1 MLNAFFTAIE
11 KIEIIITLAICAAF
25 VIYLVI
31 GYIQDKLGTQ
41 DIWKRISEYYEEKD
55 NLERKV
61 QEIKQRERKVNNL
74 FQEIESEKED
84 IEVQQANL
92 RYLSNELDEIVE
104 GREEDYTEKLDFW
117 DKMTKTNGY
126 HHSDN
131 AMKHAKEV
139 ISASSAKRKFLKF
152 LKEELPKANSP
163 ETVKEIHLKL
173 EELFKDTGYCDY
185 VLESF
190 EDRASRCNPVVV
202 AFELYTCYNTQN
214 GA

>member
-11 KIEIIITLAICAAF
+11 KIEIIITLTICVAF
-25 VIYLVI
+25 VIHLVI

-92 RYLSNELDEIVE
+92 KYLSNEFDEIVE
-104 GREEDYTEKLDFW
+104 VREEDYKEKLDFW
-117 DKMTKTNGY
+117 EKMTTENGY
-126 HHSDN
+126 HHSKN

-139 ISASSAKRKFLKF
+139 INASSTKRKFLKF

-163 ETVKEIHLKL
+163 ETVKEIHYEL
-173 EELFKDTGYCDY
+173 EELFKDTEYCDY
-185 VLESF
+185 VLEAF

-202 AFELYTCYNTQN
+202 AFELYTCYNTQS

>member
-1 MLNAFFTAIE
+1 MINAFFTAIE
-11 KIEIIITLAICAAF
+11 KIEIVITLTICVAF

-41 DIWKRISEYYEEKD
+41 DIWKRISEYYEQKDDLEK
-55 NLERKV
+55 KA
-61 QEIKQRERKVNNL
+61 QEIKHKERKVNNSL
-74 FQEIESEKED
+74 QKIEAEKEN

-92 RYLSNELDEIVE
+92 RYLSNEFDEIVE
-104 GREEDYTEKLDFW
+104 VREADYKEKLDFW
-117 DKMTKTNGY
+117 DKMTKQNGY

-139 ISASSAKRKFLKF
+139 INASSTKRKFLKF
-152 LKEELPKANSP
+152 LKEELPKSNSP
-163 ETVKEIHLKL
+163 ETVKEIHSEL
-173 EELFKDTGYCDY
+173 EKLFKGTGYCNY

>member
-1 MLNAFFTAIE
+1 MLNAFFTAVE
-11 KIEIIITLAICAAF
+11 KIEVIIILTICTTF
-25 VIYLVI
+25 VIHLVI

-41 DIWKRISEYYEEKD
+41 DIWKRISQYYEEKD

-61 QEIKQRERKVNNL
+61 QEIKQREMKVNNL

-92 RYLSNELDEIVE
+92 RYLSNEFDEIVE
-104 GREEDYTEKLDFW
+104 VREADYKEKLDFW
-117 DKMTKTNGY
+117 DKMTKANGY

-139 ISASSAKRKFLKF
+139 INASSTKRKFLKF
-152 LKEELPKANSP
+152 LKEELPKSNSP
-163 ETVKEIHLKL
+163 ETVKEIHFEL
-173 EELFKDTGYCDY
+173 EKLFKDTEYCNY
-185 VLESF
+185 VLEAF

>member
-1 MLNAFFTAIE
+1 MLNAFFTAVE
-11 KIEIIITLAICAAF
+11 KIEIIIALTICVVF
-25 VIYLVI
+25 VIYLAI

-41 DIWKRISEYYEEKD
+41 DIWKRISEYYQEKD

-74 FQEIESEKED
+74 FQEVESEKED

-92 RYLSNELDEIVE
+92 KYLSNEFDEIVE
-104 GREEDYTEKLDFW
+104 VREEDYKEKLDFW
-117 DKMTKTNGY
+117 EKMTTENGY
-126 HHSDN
+126 HHSKN

-139 ISASSAKRKFLKF
+139 INASSTKRKFLKF
-152 LKEELPKANSP
+152 LKEELPKSNSP
-163 ETVKEIHLKL
+163 ETVKEIHSEL
-173 EELFKDTGYCDY
+173 EKLFKGTGYCNY
-185 VLESF
+185 VLEAF

>member
-1 MLNAFFTAIE
+1 MLNAFFTAVE
-11 KIEIIITLAICAAF
+11 KIEIIITLTICAAF
-25 VIYLVI
+25 VIHLVI
-31 GYIQDKLGTQ
+31 GYIQDKLGTR
-41 DIWKRISEYYEEKD
+41 DIWKRISEYYEKKDDLEKEAQK
-55 NLERKV
+55 LQL
-61 QEIKQRERKVNNL
+61 QEVKVNNSL
-74 FQEIESEKED
+74 QKIEAEKED

-92 RYLSNELDEIVE
+92 RYLSNEFDEIVE
-104 GREEDYTEKLDFW
+104 VREADYKEKLDFW
-117 DKMTKTNGY
+117 EKMTKQNGY

-131 AMKHAKEV
+131 AMKHAKKV
-139 ISASSAKRKFLKF
+139 INASSTKRKFLKF

>member
-11 KIEIIITLAICAAF
+11 KIEIIITLTICVAF
-25 VIYLVI
+25 VIHLVI

-92 RYLSNELDEIVE
+92 KYLSNEFDEIVE
-104 GREEDYTEKLDFW
+104 VREEDYKEKLDFW
-117 DKMTKTNGY
+117 EKMTTENGY
-126 HHSDN
+126 HHSKN

-139 ISASSAKRKFLKF
+139 INASSTKRKFLKF
-152 LKEELPKANSP
+152 LKEELPKSNSP
-163 ETVKEIHLKL
+163 ETVKEIHSEL
-173 EELFKDTGYCDY
+173 EKLFKGTGYCNY
-185 VLESF
+185 VLEAF